1 MLDKVIR
8 IISFFRILILLTTF
22 SPLVHAASL
31 DSADIERFLEQSSWG
46 PTYASTQYCQQLGSF
61 ENCLQEQ
68 FNASPSLY
76 PLIVAAPQRSIQLCP
91 KGSPAICFRD
101 NYTQYPN
108 QVIFFNNALAG
119 SDQLRQRVAF
129 ALHQI
134 FVVSGVKIT
143 QPSYMVP
150 YLNILLKDAFGNYRD
165 LLKDITLNPAMGHY
179 LDMVNNDKT
188 NTAGTINPNENYARE
203 VMQLFTIGLNWL
215 NPDGTLIFDH
225 QNQPIPT
232 YNQDTVEG
240 FAHVFTG
247 WTYANPS
254 TSLASKFP
262 NSLNFAD
269 SMVLFR
275 DKKGVDTHHD
285 KGLKMLLSLSP
296 NGAPIT
302 LPAKQDGQ
310 VDFEAALDNL
320 FNHSNVGPFIGK
332 QLIQHLVTSNPSP
345 AYINRVS
352 TAFNTGRSNGFGT
365 GNRGDMQALIAA
377 ILLDIDARGAL
388 KTEVNYGHLREPAQF
403 VLNILRTSNA
413 QSDGI
418 LNQLTT
424 LMGQNIFNS
433 PTVFNY
439 YPHSYMIPGT
449 LVDGPEFGI
458 DTSIAAIARENFIN
472 SLVFSKIN
480 VTGSVGTSIN
490 FSQLNTLAA
499 NPLDLINT
507 LDQVFL
513 HSTMDQNMRTQLL
526 TIINSISAKNPLL
539 RSQTAVYLVL
549 TSNQYQVQR

>member
-1 MLDKVIR
+1 
-8 IISFFRILILLTTF
+8 
-22 SPLVHAASL
+22 
-31 DSADIERFLEQSSWG
+31 
-46 PTYASTQYCQQLGSF
+46 
-61 ENCLQEQ
+61 
-68 FNASPSLY
+68 
-76 PLIVAAPQRSIQLCP
+76 
-91 KGSPAICFRD
+91 
-101 NYTQYPN
+101 
-108 QVIFFNNALAG
+108 
-119 SDQLRQRVAF
+119 
-129 ALHQI
+129 
-134 FVVSGVKIT
+134 
-143 QPSYMVP
+143 
-150 YLNILLKDAFGNYRD
+150 
-165 LLKDITLNPAMGHY
+165 
-179 LDMVNNDKT
+179 
-188 NTAGTINPNENYARE
+188 
-203 VMQLFTIGLNWL
+203 
-215 NPDGTLIFDH
+215 
-225 QNQPIPT
+225 
-232 YNQDTVEG
+232 
-240 FAHVFTG
+240 
-247 WTYANPS
+247 
-254 TSLASKFP
+254 
-262 NSLNFAD
+262 
-269 SMVLFR
+269 
-275 DKKGVDTHHD
+275 
-285 KGLKMLLSLSP
+285 MLLSLSP

-302 LPAKQDGQ
+302 LSAKQDGQ
-310 VDFEAALDNL
+310 VDLEAALDNL
-320 FNHSNVGPFIGK
+320 FSHSNVGPFIGK

-424 LMGQNIFNS
+424 LMSQDIFNS

-539 RSQTAVYLVL
+539 RSQTAVYLIL